1 MSSQTDRWTRFQK
14 YYFEFPEIQMAVDLS
29 RIDFADD
36 FFDSIAP
43 RMERAF
49 TAMAALE
56 QGAIANP
63 DEGRMVGHYWL
74 RNPPLAPTAEIRT
87 EIEDTILAIKE
98 FAAAV
103 HAGRMSGARGPFK
116 NVLAIGIGG
125 SASATQP

>member
-74 RNPPLAPTAEIRT
+74 RNPGGGAPPGLCTVNEKTNFPLQKIS
-87 EIEDTILAIKE
+87 
-98 FAAAV
+98 AAMY
-103 HAGRMSGARGPFK
+103 HGGLGGGRRA
-116 NVLAIGIGG
+116 
-125 SASATQP
+125 

>member
-74 RNPPLAPTAEIRT
+74 RNPGGRPPPGNRKEKKKTRLSPTK
-87 EIEDTILAIKE
+87 ILSPRPPE
-98 FAAAV
+98 E
-103 HAGRMSGARGPFK
+103 
-116 NVLAIGIGG
+116 
-125 SASATQP
+125 